1 MSFNADAVEI
11 GIAEAERNR
20 PERSTG
26 DAAEREAKR
35 SRRRKRRK
43 EGLTGWLFV
52 SPVLILLSVFL
63 IIPILLALYVSFTK
77 WNGQGGPFGDKVE
90 GVGLDNYKDLL
101 VNEGLARK
109 NFVSSLRNN
118 FYFVI
123 VVVPLQTMLALGL
136 ALILNQ
142 RKLKAKSFFRTGF
155 YIPSLS
161 SAIAIGLIFVFLFN
175 NSGAVNTIIGWFGID
190 PVQWFN
196 NDQGIAHSIAG
207 VFGVD
212 KAPGFLNDNEFLGM
226 SLWNWLSGPSFSMM
240 VIIILVIWTTSGT
253 FMLLL
258 LAGLQTIPESVNEAA
273 AIDGAT
279 RRQTLRY
286 VTLPLL
292 KKQIVLVVSLGL
304 IGTWQVFDQIYV
316 MSAGAGETTTP
327 AYLSYTTGFEE
338 GKFGRASALAFI
350 VFAIIL
356 VFTAV
361 QRYLGREKRDLA

>member
-1 MSFNADAVEI
+1 MSFNANAVEV
-11 GIAEAERNR
+11 GIATAEETRAAR
-20 PERSTG
+20 FHG
-26 DAAEREAKR
+26 DEAEREAKR
-35 SRRRKRRK
+35 SRRRKRRR

-52 SPVLILLSVFL
+52 SPVIVLLSVFL
-63 IIPILLALYVSFTK
+63 IIPILLALYVSFTE
-77 WNGQGGPFGDKVE
+77 WNGQGGPFSDKAK

-101 VNEGLARK
+101 VNEGLTRK
-109 NFVSSLRNN
+109 NFVASLRNN

-123 VVVPLQTMLALGL
+123 VVVPLQTLLALGL

-142 RKLKAKSFFRTGF
+142 RKLKAKSFFRTAF

-196 NDQGIAHSIAG
+196 NSEGIGHATAAL
-207 VFGVD
+207 FGVD
-212 KAPGFLNDNEFLGM
+212 KPPGFLNDNEFLGM
-226 SLWNWLSGPSFSMM
+226 SFWNWLSGPSFSMM

-316 MSAGAGETTTP
+316 MSNGAGETVTP
-327 AYLSYTTGFEE
+327 AYLSYTTGFDE

-356 VFTAV
+356 LFTAV
-361 QRYLGREKRDLA
+361 QRFLGREKGDNA